1 MRRIFTQLMLVACIV
16 LVLAVILGAFGAHAL
31 RVQLGEHGTDIW
43 NTANR
48 YHFYHGIAMLLVLLL
63 GRMFYYPRILWL
75 AAFTFLIGML
85 CFCGSLYLLALHQDW
100 TWLGPVTPF
109 GGLLFVVG
117 WLMCVVALFNLQAKD
132 A

>member
-1 MRRIFTQLMLVACIV
+1 MRRIFTQLMLAASIM

-31 RVQLGEHGTDIW
+31 RDRLGDHGTDIW
-43 NTANR
+43 HTANR
-48 YHFYHGIAMLLVLLL
+48 YHFYHGIAMLVVLML

-75 AAFTFLIGML
+75 AAFMFLLGIV
-85 CFCGSLYLLALHQDW
+85 CFSGSLYLLALHTSW
-100 TWLGPVTPF
+100 HWLGPVTPV
-109 GGLLFVVG
+109 GGLFFLAG